1 MKPYGMM
8 QIRRTSFLIA
18 FYLISSSTSA
28 EGTPTD
34 LTIFTEHFPPYNFEH
49 DQKIIGINADIV
61 KQLCMRSKINCHFEI
76 LPWTRAFENTLI
88 TPNSALVS
96 TSRSKK
102 REQMFKWVG
111 KLVNSKTYFY
121 RLRERTDINP
131 DNLLEASNYTVGI
144 LRNDVYQSALTNNG
158 FTEGKN
164 LIEFSYKNDDVK
176 LFMAGK
182 IDMIIG
188 SELTI
193 PYQLEDSGYSADS
206 VSLVLELPIT
216 ILGGNYLALNKL
228 VPDTLVNKLQQQ
240 LELMRANHEID
251 EIINTYR
258 AHQTKSKNI
267 E

>member
-1 MKPYGMM
+1 M
-8 QIRRTSFLIA
+8 QIRHTVL
-18 FYLISSSTSA
+18 LLTLCCISWGA
-28 EGTPTD
+28 LAQAIPNK
-34 LTIFTEHFPPYNFEH
+34 LTIFTEHFPPYNFQQ
-49 DQKIIGINADIV
+49 DGQIVGINADIV
-61 KQLCMRSKINCHFEI
+61 KKLCVRSKIACQFEI

-96 TSRSKK
+96 TSRTKK
-102 REQMFKWVG
+102 RELKFKWVG
-111 KLVNSKTYFY
+111 KLVNSKTYLY
-121 RLRERTDINP
+121 RLQERTDIAPNTLQQAA
-131 DNLLEASNYTVGI
+131 NFTVGI

-206 VSLVLELPIT
+206 VYRVIEVPIS
-216 ILGGNYLALNKL
+216 ILGGNYLALNKQ
-228 VPDTLVNKLQQQ
+228 VPDELVDKLQQQ
-240 LELMRANHEID
+240 LEVLKSTD
-251 EIINTYR
+251 EI
-258 AHQTKSKNI
+258 KSIIKKYQSLKSGSHAQSK
-267 E
+267 